1 VRRPAALPVL
11 AALAVGSFVFAVVG
25 SVLAPEPP
33 VESAAANSFSR
44 SAIGHRALVETL
56 RRDGVPVVVSR
67 WNSGRRAGEGAVLLV
82 AEPDLSGDGA
92 ARMEQMLREARRAI
106 VVLPKW
112 TGRERDDK
120 PGWVSQVSNVGH
132 SARHEV
138 LRAAAVDAEMMVLPG
153 QADAACAGLPSPR
166 VLGLQLFRPDAQA
179 VVACGPGALAIERTR
194 GGSRV
199 VVVSDPDILANHG
212 LGKPGHARL
221 ARAVIDQ
228 VLRPGET
235 LVVDETLHGFQHP
248 PSVWRD
254 LFRWPLVA
262 GLVQA
267 VAAVLCLVAAGLPRF
282 GRVLPDEPA
291 IAPGKEVLVR
301 NTSDLLAEGG
311 HHGWLLRRYV
321 EVARRDVT
329 AALRGPAGAGPA
341 AVRAFLAE
349 AERRRNVPSLAA
361 VEAQAAALPARAAPG
376 PALRL
381 AARTHRWKE
390 EMTRGARRRP

>member
-1 VRRPAALPVL
+1 VKRPAALPVL

-25 SVLAPEPP
+25 TVLAPDPQ

-44 SAIGHRALVETL
+44 SALGHRALVETL
-56 RRDGVPVVVSR
+56 RREGVPVVVSR

-92 ARMEQMLREARRAI
+92 VRMEQMLREAKRAI

-112 TGRERDDK
+112 TGQERDDK
-120 PGWVSQVSNVGH
+120 PGWISRASNVGH

-138 LRAAAVDAEMMVLPG
+138 LRAAGVEAEMVLLPG
-153 QADAACAGLPSPR
+153 QADVTCAGLPSPR

-179 VVACGPGALAIERTR
+179 VVSCGPGALAVERTR
-194 GGSRV
+194 GGTRV
-199 VVVSDPDILANHG
+199 VVLADPDILANHG
-212 LGKPGHARL
+212 LGKGGNARL
-221 ARAVIDQ
+221 ARS
-228 VLRPGET
+228 VLDHLLQPGET

-248 PSVWRD
+248 PSVWKD

-262 GLVQA
+262 ALVQA
-267 VAAVLCLVAAGLPRF
+267 VATVLALVAAGLPRF
-282 GRVLPDEPA
+282 GRELPDEPA
-291 IAPGKEVLVR
+291 IAPGKEVPVR

-311 HHGWLLRRYV
+311 HHGWLLRRYI

-329 AALRGPAGAGPA
+329 AALRGPATAGPA

-376 PALRL
+376 PTLRL
-381 AARTHRWKE
+381 AARVHRWKE